1 MKEWLFLIG
10 AIVLETFA
18 TTMLKYSE
26 QFTRILPTIA
36 MAVGYLLSF
45 YCLSHALRTLP
56 IGIAYAIWSA
66 LGIVLITLIG
76 IFVFKQ
82 VPDLPAYIGIALI
95 MAGVIVINLF
105 SKMEVDPIPM
115 RLSRIRRFQAFASSR
130 TW

>member
-1 MKEWLFLIG
+1 VDEEVSIIKSEFVMKEWLFLIG
-10 AIVLETFA
+10 AIVLEAFA
-18 TTMLKYSE
+18 TSMLKYSE
-26 QFTRILPTIA
+26 QFTKLLPTME
-36 MAVGYLLSF
+36 MAIGYLLSF
-45 YCLSHALRTLP
+45 YCLSHALRTMP

-105 SKMEVDPIPM
+105 SKMEVH
-115 RLSRIRRFQAFASSR
+115 
-130 TW
+130 